1 MPEMGNSTIAV
12 IRPNPPMAD
21 WATRY
26 TMNTQAQSIIKC
38 NRLPTPLNSQF
49 ANCFAD
55 VGHLIPLAQ

>member
-1 MPEMGNSTIAV
+1 MFEMGNCTITV
-12 IRPNPPMAD
+12 IRPNAPVAD

-26 TMNTQAQSIIKC
+26 TMNTQAHSIIKC

-49 ANCFAD
+49 ASCFAD